1 MGSCFQSKQRKV
13 DKIREEEDRQKRI
26 AEREKKQEE
35 EARKRRQ
42 VRLDDVT
49 LKYNVFSS
57 QFFSYFCEWCC
68 RSESAC
74 ARSDVAIAVAVEL
87 RRRDDDNT
95 PQLHS
100 IEDFCRRRTH
110 LLRTSRVCFSNQSW
124 TSLLS
129 RRCRRDIRNTSPHL
143 TQPHLARVESGL
155 KSWQFSFVVLT
166 S

>member
-1 MGSCFQSKQRKV
+1 MWSCFQSKQRKV

-57 QFFSYFCEWCC
+57 QFFSYLCERCC

-74 ARSDVAIAVAVEL
+74 ARSVVAIAVAVEL

-95 PQLHS
+95 LHLHS
-100 IEDFCRRRTH
+100 IEPIIAVDARTCCVRH
-110 LLRTSRVCFSNQSW
+110 VSASATNLGRHCYHVVAAVTYA
-124 TSLLS
+124 T
-129 RRCRRDIRNTSPHL
+129 PHH
-143 TQPHLARVESGL
+143 T
-155 KSWQFSFVVLT
+155 
-166 S
+166 